1 MSAPSVTR
9 SRLMPISIMSKKVM
23 PNVSGTAMPT
33 TRPARQ
39 PMASMLTTITT
50 ATATRNLTWN
60 RLTAPEMASA

>member
-23 PNVSGTAMPT
+23 PSVSGTAIPT